1 LGKRD
6 RCLDAVIDNNGL
18 NPRSGRVVHEGPE
31 LAQGRLSASGARRR
45 ERFPRIE
52 GVIGILVEHAAN
64 AVIALG
70 ERTQREAATRV
81 RNSAIVKAVG

>member
-6 RCLDAVIDNNGL
+6 RCLHAVIDNNRL
-18 NPRSGRVVHEGPE
+18 NPWRGRVVHEGPK
-31 LAQGRLSASGARRR
+31 LAHRRLSASDARRR

-52 GVIGILVEHAAN
+52 GVIGILVEHAAH

-70 ERTQREAATRV
+70 ERTQREAAARV
-81 RNSAIVKAVG
+81 SNSAIEQAVG